1 MLEKLMEYQEVD
13 KELKALEETI
23 RICKERNILKEYL
36 ESREKEVVD
45 IMMTLFDE
53 QEIAEMHDNSMR
65 EEGKIEALVSLVK
78 DSIIS
83 ISEAAKRLGVT
94 EAKFK
99 EYMK

>member
-45 IMMTLFDE
+45 IMITLFDQ